1 MRTILAALLALATL
15 RCGTPTVAADQLC
28 RLPEFAADQPLSLWV
43 GFTRT
48 GCIRAPTCK
57 GSVDGGVVVLES
69 SATAC
74 SYGTQPAFDMVWTE
88 CRVPRLAPGTY
99 PVVPFGQSLVVVA
112 DGGGV
117 TSCQ

>member
-1 MRTILAALLALATL
+1 M
-15 RCGTPTVAADQLC
+15 
-28 RLPEFAADQPLSLWV
+28 
-43 GFTRT
+43 
-48 GCIRAPTCK
+48 
-57 GSVDGGVVVLES
+57 LES